1 MYNNSFHNASR
12 GVYINGGRLTSV
24 RENYFENCDLAINFA
39 DPGTGHHKGVD
50 QPTMGWDCACFRPC
64 LLVCL
69 LACLLAC
76 LHHRVHSCTAFL
88 AVQHPSASYCCE
100 SDTA

>member
-1 MYNNSFHNASR
+1 VYNNSFHNASR

-69 LACLLAC
+69 LACCLAC
-76 LHHRVHSCTAFL
+76 LLASSRPFL
-88 AVQHPSASYCCE
+88 HCLSSGAASF
-100 SDTA
+100 SFVLL